1 MIARVSRGQS
11 GLAKYLKDG
20 HRKDSEYSRDEKDHV
35 LPLYGDLDIFERT
48 EKYLN
53 ENKDYQDNY
62 LHITLSL
69 NKEDLERLNAA
80 EDKESIYRDMVETYI
95 KHHTSG
101 YDLDN
106 EVIAYAEAHIP
117 KIKEEHDKER
127 LEHIHI
133 AIALYNPLDD
143 TKLRTTFA
151 ENDFIDNALQEYV
164 NRKNGLTNPHQFKR
178 ERDGINADTNTARNR
193 KYFINE
199 LKDIQNK
206 DELIEYFQV
215 NRIEYREVETAKN
228 HYFKIITP
236 DDQKDINLRGKG
248 FEHLSDIA
256 QGKEIAN
263 NKNRAVEE
271 LENILSN
278 YYKKRIDQIHGR
290 RSASSREMI
299 ESIYDDKE
307 LPQKEPGENVI
318 YPSFKQKLF
327 LKHYG
332 KKTNNKF
339 IGYQIDL
346 HAESGVK
353 FTNKS
358 KGIEVV
364 DRGDRIT
371 GGNTGNVRDQAAL
384 MLDIAE
390 AKGWPLNALGING
403 SEAFKIEVHRQIAE
417 RLKEREDLIKNP
429 GAIEIARP
437 TSEAEKLAAVL
448 ADEKYV
454 EKAEKRVLDRYEG
467 IAPRPGTP
475 LNKEELKSLATKYT
489 KERNEAAKV
498 SRENAEFRTAQRNF
512 MDIQIA
518 MRDGVNMEDV
528 YAFND
533 SQIEAKR
540 LSVEDAQ
547 RFADNTLKN
556 ARELTK
562 IGILQESL
570 TGRFHFVDAKAKEIL
585 SQNIGANYTYLF
597 NLNVMEWEKAVDL
610 SEEKQMIKLV
620 GTIDLAII
628 KSDLSAAAVLQ
639 YAADKYKLNTANYE
653 LTDDNKINNLLNK
666 QKPKNVIDFLQK
678 EINLTGKESIE
689 ICEELFKNQPLKIQA
704 VPIIGAEKKLTTRK
718 NYEPT
723 KEQRAVALRKPGA
736 QSNARR
742 KSNTANNLP
751 VLSASELVSDI
762 KSVELLLQ
770 NYDDADLHR
779 RSEDVNNRLRYANV
793 GNDSIASRSGNSGGI
808 DMNTTIQSNIHKQKL
823 EEVKKAVANGLD
835 PDDIFD
841 RYNLVTLY
849 HDMGGWPVYGFKGV
863 DYQLPPDEDDL
874 IAYEELSTVGFGEE
888 CQIIAN
894 SNNLLSQT
902 NTKELPAAKNDSIT
916 SRSSGRIEGDI
927 TKTLQIS
934 ICKDPNLN
942 ALNKW
947 ETVNVANYTELAT
960 LMKQYPYSAAQF
972 KNGYRNLENASGSGN
987 ILIYDIDNDKGN
999 PQLSINE
1006 AKILLETHGISAL
1019 ILPSKSNNKEKPVQ
1033 KSKASY
1039 EGETHVAERY
1049 RIIIPTADS
1058 LPNEMEKDTYR
1069 EFQKLTAKSL
1079 GLDQYIDSKAL
1090 NDKARFYYKSPIVA
1104 VPHIVKANAVMKIDP
1119 FVQQA
1124 QSNLNAR
1131 KAEAEKERQR
1141 IAQIRRN
1148 IANHRQTT
1156 GETVSRHLTHADVD
1170 KLMSLQIAELIKHL
1184 EKADEYKEGDYHM
1197 LKTDSAKYS
1206 VVEENVAH
1214 DFKNEVTYNN
1224 ITYLQ
1229 KHYKTENLNA
1239 IAKELE
1245 RETGE
1250 SYIKTN
1256 IEEVQRAIEVA
1267 MRDAENDRAL
1277 QEALKEHFGV
1287 KYCKLDVQHD
1297 MITIAGREIKLH
1309 EINQNKEQMI
1319 KQFRENRE
1327 QEAQRKQRKG
1337 FTLSL

>member
-1 MIARVSRGQS
+1 MIARITRGQS
-11 GLAKYLKDG
+11 GLAKYILDG
-20 HRKDSEYSRDEKDHV
+20 RRKDSEYSRDEKDHV
-35 LPLYGDLDIFERT
+35 LPLYGDLDIFKKT
-48 EKYLN
+48 EKFLN

-80 EDKESIYRDMVETYI
+80 DDKESIYRDMVETYI

-193 KYFINE
+193 KYYINE

-206 DELIEYFQV
+206 DELLEYLKS
-215 NRIEYREVETAKN
+215 NNMEYREVKTAKN

-236 DDQKDINLRGKG
+236 GDHKDINLRGKG

-256 QGKEIAN
+256 QGKEIAS

-271 LENILSN
+271 LENILGN

-290 RSASSREMI
+290 RSAASKEMI

-307 LPQKEPGENVI
+307 LLKKEPGENVI

-327 LKHYG
+327 QKHYG
-332 KKTNNKF
+332 KETKNKF
-339 IGYQIDL
+339 VGYQIDL
-346 HAESGVK
+346 NAESGVK

-364 DRGDRIT
+364 DRGDKIT

-403 SEAFKIEVHRQIAE
+403 SEAFKKEVHQQIAE
-417 RLKEREDLIKNP
+417 RLKEREELLKVP
-429 GAIEIARP
+429 EALEIHRP
-437 TSEAEKLAAVL
+437 ISEAEQLAAERIDEKKTEKLA
-448 ADEKYV
+448 EK
-454 EKAEKRVLDRYEG
+454 
-467 IAPRPGTP
+467 I
-475 LNKEELKSLATKYT
+475 
-489 KERNEAAKV
+489 
-498 SRENAEFRTAQRNF
+498 
-512 MDIQIA
+512 
-518 MRDGVNMEDV
+518 
-528 YAFND
+528 
-533 SQIEAKR
+533 
-540 LSVEDAQ
+540 
-547 RFADNTLKN
+547 
-556 ARELTK
+556 
-562 IGILQESL
+562 
-570 TGRFHFVDAKAKEIL
+570 
-585 SQNIGANYTYLF
+585 
-597 NLNVMEWEKAVDL
+597 
-610 SEEKQMIKLV
+610 
-620 GTIDLAII
+620 
-628 KSDLSAAAVLQ
+628 DLSAIKTQLDAATVLH
-639 YAADKYKLNTANYE
+639 YAINKYKLNAANYE
-653 LTDDNKINNLLNK
+653 ITADNKINNLSNK

-704 VPIIGAEKKLTTRK
+704 VPIGTEDKLTTRK
-718 NYEPT
+718 KDYEPT
-723 KEQRAVALRKPGA
+723 REQRAVALREPSA

-751 VLSASELVSDI
+751 VLSTSKLVSDI

-779 RSEDVNNRLRYANV
+779 RSEDINNRLRYTNARDDQV
-793 GNDSIASRSGNSGGI
+793 AGGSGSAISG
-808 DMNTTIQSNIHKQKL
+808 DMKMSLKL
-823 EEVKKAVANGLD
+823 
-835 PDDIFD
+835 
-841 RYNLVTLY
+841 
-849 HDMGGWPVYGFKGV
+849 
-863 DYQLPPDEDDL
+863 
-874 IAYEELSTVGFGEE
+874 
-888 CQIIAN
+888 
-894 SNNLLSQT
+894 
-902 NTKELPAAKNDSIT
+902 
-916 SRSSGRIEGDI
+916 
-927 TKTLQIS
+927 S
-934 ICKDPNLN
+934 ICKDTNLN
-942 ALNKW
+942 ALDQW
-947 ETVNVANYTELAT
+947 ETVEVANYTELAT

-972 KNGYRNLENASGSGN
+972 ENGYRNLENAAGSGN

-999 PQLSINE
+999 PQLSIAE
-1006 AKILLETHGISAL
+1006 ARTLLEKQGISAL
-1019 ILPSKSNNKEKPVQ
+1019 ILPSQSNNKEKPVR
-1033 KSKASY
+1033 KSKASF

-1058 LPNEMEKDTYR
+1058 LPDEMEKDAYR
-1069 EFQKLTAKSL
+1069 EFQKLTAMSL
-1079 GLDQYIDSKAL
+1079 GLDQYVDPVVLNNKA
-1090 NDKARFYYKSPIVA
+1090 AFYYKSPIVA
-1104 VPHIVKANAVMKIDP
+1104 APHVIKSNQVMKIDP

-1124 QSNLNAR
+1124 QLNLNAR

-1148 IANHRQTT
+1148 INKHRQTT
-1156 GETVSRHLTHADVD
+1156 GETASRYLTQADVD

-1184 EKADEYKEGDYHM
+1184 EKAEEYKEGDYHM
-1197 LKTDSAKYS
+1197 LKTDGAKYS

-1224 ITYLQ
+1224 ITFLQ

-1245 RETGE
+1245 KETGE

-1256 IEEVQRAIEVA
+1256 VEEVQRAIEEA
-1267 MRDAENDRAL
+1267 MRDAVNDKAL
-1277 QEALKEHFGV
+1277 EEVLKERFTV
-1287 KYCKLDVQHD
+1287 KYCKLDAQND
-1297 MITIAGREIKLH
+1297 TIIIADREINLH
-1309 EINQNKEQMI
+1309 EINQNKEQLI

-1327 QEAQRKQRKG
+1327 QEVQRKQRKG
-1337 FTLSL
+1337 PSLSL

>member
-1 MIARVSRGQS
+1 MIARITRGQS
-11 GLAKYLKDG
+11 GLAKYILDG
-20 HRKDSEYSRDEKDHV
+20 RRKDSEYSRDEKDHV
-35 LPLYGDLDIFERT
+35 LPLYGDLDIFEKT
-48 EKYLN
+48 EKFLN

-69 NKEDLERLNAA
+69 NKEDLERLNATD
-80 EDKESIYRDMVETYI
+80 DKESIYRDMVETYI

-178 ERDGINADTNTARNR
+178 ERDGVNADTNTARNR
-193 KYFINE
+193 KYYINE

-206 DELIEYFQV
+206 DELIDYLKS
-215 NRIEYREVETAKN
+215 NYMEYREVETAKN

-236 DDQKDINLRGKG
+236 GDQKDINLRGKG

-263 NKNRAVEE
+263 NKNRAVED
-271 LENILSN
+271 LENILGD

-290 RSASSREMI
+290 RSVLSKEMI

-307 LPQKEPGENVI
+307 LLKKEPGENVI

-327 LKHYG
+327 QKHYG
-332 KKTNNKF
+332 KETKNKF

-364 DRGDRIT
+364 DRGDKIT

-403 SEAFKIEVHRQIAE
+403 SEAFKKEVHQQIAE
-417 RLKEREDLIKNP
+417 RLKEREELLKVP
-429 GAIEIARP
+429 EVLEIHRP
-437 TSEAEKLAAVL
+437 ISEVEQLAAERIDEKKTEKLA
-448 ADEKYV
+448 EKI
-454 EKAEKRVLDRYEG
+454 D
-467 IAPRPGTP
+467 
-475 LNKEELKSLATKYT
+475 
-489 KERNEAAKV
+489 
-498 SRENAEFRTAQRNF
+498 
-512 MDIQIA
+512 
-518 MRDGVNMEDV
+518 
-528 YAFND
+528 
-533 SQIEAKR
+533 
-540 LSVEDAQ
+540 LSVIKTQLDA
-547 RFADNTLKN
+547 ATVLHY
-556 ARELTK
+556 A
-562 IGILQESL
+562 I
-570 TGRFHFVDAKAKEIL
+570 
-585 SQNIGANYTYLF
+585 NI
-597 NLNVMEWEKAVDL
+597 
-610 SEEKQMIKLV
+610 
-620 GTIDLAII
+620 
-628 KSDLSAAAVLQ
+628 
-639 YAADKYKLNTANYE
+639 YKLNAANYE
-653 LTDDNKINNLLNK
+653 ITADNKINNLSNK

-704 VPIIGAEKKLTTRK
+704 VPIGTKEKLITRK
-718 NYEPT
+718 KDYEPT
-723 KEQRAVALRKPGA
+723 REQRAVALREPSA
-736 QSNARR
+736 QSNTRR

-751 VLSASELVSDI
+751 VLSTSKLVSDI

-779 RSEDVNNRLRYANV
+779 RSEDINNRLRYTNARDDQV
-793 GNDSIASRSGNSGGI
+793 AGVSGSAING
-808 DMNTTIQSNIHKQKL
+808 DMKMPLKL
-823 EEVKKAVANGLD
+823 
-835 PDDIFD
+835 
-841 RYNLVTLY
+841 
-849 HDMGGWPVYGFKGV
+849 
-863 DYQLPPDEDDL
+863 
-874 IAYEELSTVGFGEE
+874 
-888 CQIIAN
+888 
-894 SNNLLSQT
+894 
-902 NTKELPAAKNDSIT
+902 
-916 SRSSGRIEGDI
+916 
-927 TKTLQIS
+927 S
-934 ICKDPNLN
+934 ICKDTNLN
-942 ALNKW
+942 ALDQW
-947 ETVNVANYTELAT
+947 ETVEVANYTELAT
-960 LMKQYPYSAAQF
+960 LMKQYPYSAARF
-972 KNGYRNLENASGSGN
+972 ENGYRNLENAAGSGN
-987 ILIYDIDNDKGN
+987 ILIYDIDNEKGN
-999 PQLSINE
+999 PQLSIAE
-1006 AKILLETHGISAL
+1006 ARILLEKQGISAL
-1019 ILPSKSNNKEKPVQ
+1019 ILPSQSNNKEKTVR
-1033 KSKASY
+1033 KFKASF

-1058 LPNEMEKDTYR
+1058 LPDEMEKDAYR
-1069 EFQKLTAKSL
+1069 EFQKLTAMSL
-1079 GLDQYIDSKAL
+1079 GLDQYVDPVVLNNKA
-1090 NDKARFYYKSPIVA
+1090 AFYYKSPIVA
-1104 VPHIVKANAVMKIDP
+1104 APHVVKSNQVMKIDL

-1124 QSNLNAR
+1124 QLNLNAR
-1131 KAEAEKERQR
+1131 KAEDEKEQQR
-1141 IAQIRRN
+1141 IVQIRRN
-1148 IANHRQTT
+1148 INKHRQTT
-1156 GETVSRHLTHADVD
+1156 VETASRYLTQADVD
-1170 KLMSLQIAELIKHL
+1170 KLMGLQITELIKHL
-1184 EKADEYKEGDYHM
+1184 EKAEEYKEGDYHM
-1197 LKTDSAKYS
+1197 LKTDNAKYS

-1224 ITYLQ
+1224 ITFLQ

-1245 RETGE
+1245 KETGE

-1256 IEEVQRAIEVA
+1256 VEEVHRVIEEA
-1267 MRDAENDRAL
+1267 MRDAVNDKAL
-1277 QEALKEHFGV
+1277 EEALKEHFSV
-1287 KYCKLDVQHD
+1287 KYCKIDVQNN
-1297 MITIAGREIKLH
+1297 TINIADREIKLD

-1337 FTLSL
+1337 PSLSL